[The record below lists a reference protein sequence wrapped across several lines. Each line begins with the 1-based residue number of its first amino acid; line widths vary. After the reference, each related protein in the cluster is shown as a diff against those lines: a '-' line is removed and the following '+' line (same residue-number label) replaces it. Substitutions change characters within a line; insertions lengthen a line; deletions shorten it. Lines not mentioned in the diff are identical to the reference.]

1 MANIDQL
8 MTLAI
13 VLPNQKQNTSEQQ
26 LNYIL
31 NLNSLLEVV
40 EPLTEAFANS
50 KEPFF
55 IELKNTLSDNS
66 LEVIKDRVRSMIHE
80 DARPAK
86 GAQAIMQRCFAIKTG
101 VNGLLDLVRKSYS
114 ERINDMKGTFTLIF
128 CYLVLT
134 LSL

>member
-1 MANIDQL
+1 

-13 VLPNQKQNTSEQQ
+13 VLPNQEQNCSEQQ

-40 EPLTEAFANS
+40 DPLKEAFANS
-50 KEPFF
+50 EQPFF
-55 IELKNTLSDNS
+55 NELKNTLSDNS
-66 LEVIKDRVRSMIHE
+66 LQTIKDCVRSMIHE

-86 GAQAIMQRCFAIKTG
+86 GTQAIMQRCFAIKTG

-114 ERINDMKGTFTLIF
+114 ERTNDMKGIFNLIF
-128 CYLVLT
+128 AI
-134 LSL
+134 